1 MQQGY
6 KYYSYD
12 GIYFYNSWQNIRVNG
27 NGAINENVVHFI
39 IIISIFHYCS
49 SSNYNA
55 QTLDNYTN
63 NNGGS
68 GGKLVNTGQY
78 FNAVRNKYGV
88 NGTLQYV
95 MGIS

>member
-1 MQQGY
+1 M
-6 KYYSYD
+6 
-12 GIYFYNSWQNIRVNG
+12 NG
-27 NGAINENVVHFI
+27 NGAINENSPFYNYYQYL
-39 IIISIFHYCS
+39 SLRS

-55 QTLDNYTN
+55 QQLDNYTN

-95 MGIS
+95 MGFMKVDGEKVALQ